1 MAITVPVHQVEGG
14 GENRPQTSI
23 AQKMAFLYFVE
34 NSFLIVEEMEKSIC
48 SQDSQI
54 HIAIMVPIQKVQAT
68 PLAILH

>member
-1 MAITVPVHQVEGG
+1 MRAEDHVQMAITVPVHQVEGG

-48 SQDSQI
+48 SQDLRPTKAQYTS
-54 HIAIMVPIQKVQAT
+54 P
-68 PLAILH
+68 